1 MRLVRMVASS
11 GLCFAMAVGAG
22 CKDTPQGE
30 EKAAAPSAAPA
41 AAEPGVAP
49 AAASGTAPATPPAA
63 EGVDPCALLTEA
75 EIEEVLGQKLP
86 VVSTAAESPD
96 KNSPGCM
103 WQNESMALVVMA
115 ASEAQIRAGFDSTAE
130 ARYELD
136 KGVRP
141 PGDEISDVSGL
152 GDAAFW
158 SKKVGL
164 TVLRR
169 GKALVTVSISSK
181 EMPEKFERAR
191 ALGAK
196 IMSRL

>member
-1 MRLVRMVASS
+1 MRLVRIVAAS
-11 GLCFAMAVGAG
+11 GLCFAIAVGAA
-22 CKDTPQGE
+22 CKEAPQGE
-30 EKAAAPSAAPA
+30 EKAASAAPA
-41 AAEPGVAP
+41 EPGVEP
-49 AAASGTAPATPPAA
+49 AAAETAPASPPAKPAA

-103 WQNESMALVVMA
+103 WQNESISLVVMA
-115 ASEAQIRAGFDSTAE
+115 ATEAQIKAGFNSTAE

-136 KGVRP
+136 KSVRP

-158 SKKVGL
+158 SQKVGL
-164 TVLRR
+164 TILRR
-169 GKALVTVSISSK
+169 GKALVTIAVSSK
-181 EMPEKFERAR
+181 DMTEKLERAR

>member
-1 MRLVRMVASS
+1 MRLIRIVASA
-11 GLCFAMAVGAG
+11 GACFAMAVGAG
-22 CKDTPQGE
+22 CKEPPPGE
-30 EKAAAPSAAPA
+30 QAASAAPP
-41 AAEPGVAP
+41 AAEPAVAP
-49 AAASGTAPATPPAA
+49 AEQGTAPATPPAAPA

-103 WQNESMALVVMA
+103 WKNQSMSLVVMA
-115 ASEAQIRAGFDSTAE
+115 ATEAQIRAGFNSTAE

-136 KGVRP
+136 KSVRP
-141 PGDEISDVSGL
+141 PGDEIADVSGL

-158 SKKVGL
+158 SEKVGL
-164 TVLRR
+164 TILRR
-169 GKALVTVSISSK
+169 GKALVTVALSSK
-181 EMPEKFERAR
+181 DMPEKLERAR

>member
-1 MRLVRMVASS
+1 MRLVNMMASS
-11 GLCFAMAVGAG
+11 GLCVAMAVGAG
-22 CKDTPQGE
+22 CKQAPQE
-30 EKAAAPSAAPA
+30 EKAASAAPA
-41 AAEPGVAP
+41 VEEPGAAP
-49 AAASGTAPATPPAA
+49 AAEQGAAPATPAAAPAA
-63 EGVDPCALLTEA
+63 KGVDPCALLTEA

-103 WQNESMALVVMA
+103 WQNESMSLVVMA
-115 ASEAQIRAGFDSTAE
+115 ASEAQIRAGFNSTAE

-136 KGVRP
+136 KSVRP
-141 PGDEISDVSGL
+141 PGDEITDVTGL

-164 TVLRR
+164 TILRR
-169 GKALVTVSISSK
+169 GKALVTVAISSK
-181 EMPEKFERAR
+181 DLPEKLERAR